1 MIPRPLTDNSVSEAP
16 GSKLSYFGYQF
27 EIPWTDLDYSLT
39 KLYPKDKPEKNK
51 ADLHFH
57 SGLRIV
63 VTAVP
68 PREWSRGI
76 AQEMKLSPQAIEA
89 VFGPGTSRSDYAF
102 VKALY
107 EFTPERMHHW
117 TTSTTVWSRDQTLLV
132 MKSIA
137 LLKSAE
143 SGVFVLQNQ
152 YYPGFQEGS
161 PLVRQDGIAVHLFS
175 DDGSV
180 EMLFFQKDYKNPAGV
195 TQPEINRIVQSLRK
209 TSQNGSETVAPT
221 AKKSLPESGRDAS
234 R

>member
-39 KLYPKDKPEKNK
+39 KLYPKDNPEKNK

-143 SGVFVLQNQ
+143 SGIFVLQNQ

-161 PLVRQDGIAVHLFS
+161 PLVR
-175 DDGSV
+175 
-180 EMLFFQKDYKNPAGV
+180 
-195 TQPEINRIVQSLRK
+195 
-209 TSQNGSETVAPT
+209 
-221 AKKSLPESGRDAS
+221 
-234 R
+234 